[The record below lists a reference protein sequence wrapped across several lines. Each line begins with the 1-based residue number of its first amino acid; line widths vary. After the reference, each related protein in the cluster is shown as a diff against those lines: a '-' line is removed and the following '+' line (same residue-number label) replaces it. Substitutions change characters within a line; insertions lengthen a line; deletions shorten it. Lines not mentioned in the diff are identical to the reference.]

1 MAISTCSIKSAN
13 GSTSRW
19 LYETH
24 PRHCRHQ
31 TFVGRAPRPA
41 ADAPVGLV
49 WRPPLVRPPEAARM
63 KIIVY
68 LGTGGVGKTSVA
80 AASAL
85 ALARTGVRSMVITTD
100 PSLRLRTALGLA
112 DGVTDQQVP
121 IPDFPHQ
128 TGHAGELW
136 AALLDVRATL
146 DEAVRLYAKPGM
158 APRILNHPIYATI
171 ASSLVGMQELMAV
184 ERIDQLRLRGFD
196 HIIVDT
202 APSRHAFEILDKPAL
217 FADLSSSRKVKLVG
231 RTYKFIAALGLQ
243 TIGRSAIDI
252 YAKAEEILGVN
263 LVRQVLDFYSIFY
276 PIAEGYSRRAE
287 RTVAMLRDPAITEF
301 RVVTTPQKAMRDAAF
316 FTEALGERHFP
327 IGAICVN
334 RAWLHA
340 SPEPLPGGLAGDV
353 LGWYRAV
360 SESHRAAVWS
370 LKEAYGNQV
379 RDIQVFSELERDVD
393 GIPALEILARQIHLP
408 S

>member
-1 MAISTCSIKSAN
+1 
-13 GSTSRW
+13 
-19 LYETH
+19 
-24 PRHCRHQ
+24 
-31 TFVGRAPRPA
+31 
-41 ADAPVGLV
+41 
-49 WRPPLVRPPEAARM
+49 M

-85 ALARTGVRSMVITTD
+85 AMARTGVRSMVITTD

-112 DGVTDQQVP
+112 DGVTEQQVAL
-121 IPDFPHQ
+121 PDYD
-128 TGHAGELW
+128 GSGELW

-146 DEAVRLYAKPGM
+146 DEAVRLYARAGM
-158 APRILNHPIYATI
+158 AQRILEHPIYATI

-184 ERIDQLRLRGFD
+184 ERIDQLRLRGFE
-196 HIIVDT
+196 HIIIDT

-217 FADLSSSRKVKLVG
+217 FADLSASRKVKLVG
-231 RTYKFIAALGLQ
+231 RTYKFVSALGLQ
-243 TIGRSAIDI
+243 GIGRSAIDI

-287 RTVAMLRDPAITEF
+287 RTVAMLRDPAVTEF

-316 FTEALGERHFP
+316 FTTALRERNFP

-340 SPEPLPGGLAGDV
+340 APEPLPGGLAGDV
-353 LGWYRAV
+353 LGWYSAV

-370 LKEAYGNQV
+370 LKEAYGGQI

-393 GIPALEILARQIHLP
+393 GIAALETLARQIHLP
-408 S
+408 D